1 MGYED
6 MQYLI
11 TMDLQ
16 LFADGGD
23 GGEGGGEPGGAES
36 GDGGTGGG
44 GGTGG
49 EGSQGGDGPQ
59 SFDSFLK
66 EGENQKEFDR
76 RIQEA
81 VNSAVTAAQEKW
93 QILADDRVSEAE
105 KLAKMTDSEKAQYLQ
120 QKREKELSDREAS
133 LTRRELL
140 ADARGILAEKKLPM
154 GLAEVLDLTDKDI
167 CDKSI
172 AAVEKAFQEA
182 VEAAVNERLKGG
194 KPPGKPGD
202 DDQTLQA
209 QVEAAMGLR

>member
-1 MGYED
+1 MRRKD
-6 MQYLI
+6 IQHLVM
-11 TMDLQ
+11 MDLQ
-16 LFADGGD
+16 LFAEGGDGGD
-23 GGEGGGEPGGAES
+23 GGGDPGGAEG
-36 GDGGTGGG
+36 GDGGD

-49 EGSQGGDGPQ
+49 EGSQGDDGDEPQ
-59 SFDSFLK
+59 SFDDFLK
-66 EGENQKEFDR
+66 EGKNQDEFDR

-81 VNSAVTAAQEKW
+81 VNSAVTAAQKKW

-120 QKREKELSDREAS
+120 QKREKELSAREAAV
-133 LTRRELL
+133 TRKELM
-140 ADARGILAEKKLPM
+140 ADAKNTLAEKKLPV
-154 GLAEVLDLTDKDI
+154 GLAEVLDLTDEDT

-194 KPPGKPGD
+194 KPPGRPGD